1 MPDKDCKETLC
12 NERIKLRVL
21 QRCAT
26 LQSLQL
32 LEKWIASFEP
42 EPDRSCS
49 TLDYM
54 LMQG

>member
-1 MPDKDCKETLC
+1 MPDKDIKETLC